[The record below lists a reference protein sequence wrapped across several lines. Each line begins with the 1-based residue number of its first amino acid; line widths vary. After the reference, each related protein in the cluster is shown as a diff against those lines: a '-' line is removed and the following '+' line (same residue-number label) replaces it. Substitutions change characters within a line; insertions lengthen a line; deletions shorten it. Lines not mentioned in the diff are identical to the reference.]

1 MSKNLDPVDLYKI
14 LELKD
19 NKDEIQKY
27 LRMKTEDILN
37 DAIDFSKNPTNKEKR
52 MEIFSWLFTNNIIEI
67 RIAIPKHVEYAD
79 DYHDK
84 FGIFIFP
91 DGKMIS
97 FNGSMNESYTSHIK
111 KSETIR
117 VIKSWD
123 NDGEKDK
130 VLTDLNDFNDDWKGS
145 DVLEVFELSEE
156 TKHKIKQIAPGE
168 DPFDYPEIDE
178 NDDKSDEPINND
190 IYDEKEDPYLNPIK
204 KYDFQNFYRTE
215 FIKNKHGLLEMATG
229 SGKTKTALSIVSEL
243 LNNKLINKIIIQM
256 EGTRLLEQWY
266 KDEILPWK
274 ILRKQNEPLRILRQT
289 HKFSS
294 NDSENNEMDT
304 FINAFKSKN
313 RVDLLLIRK
322 SNLPQLLSEISEFD
336 LSKTIIIHDEVHDL
350 FAEQTKNKIINLHK
364 NYEYKLGLSATVE
377 MEHEPERNKTLFEE
391 IGEII
396 QPPFRLNEGIRR
408 NILCEMNFSPLDYSL
423 TPEEKSKIQN
433 LIRQKEE
440 KKKNNEWNIHEDKIH
455 RQRLSRIR
463 KLAEYKIP
471 SFINFI
477 TTNRQILDRCII
489 FVHEREYGTKL
500 YQELNKISGD
510 IKEFYEDDQI
520 ETLNM
525 FSEKQIN
532 TLITCKSLSQGISI
546 NSLTNIVIFASDSR
560 LVNIQRVGRV
570 LRKDDNNVNKIAT
583 IVDFFDKEKVE
594 IPTHNEH
601 VRYKWLYELSN
612 IKTSEEYA
620 N

>member
-1 MSKNLDPVDLYKI
+1 MSYQKKQNIKLKN
-14 LELKD
+14 
-19 NKDEIQKY
+19 
-27 LRMKTEDILN
+27 R
-37 DAIDFSKNPTNKEKR
+37 
-52 MEIFSWLFTNNIIEI
+52 
-67 RIAIPKHVEYAD
+67 
-79 DYHDK
+79 
-84 FGIFIFP
+84 
-91 DGKMIS
+91 
-97 FNGSMNESYTSHIK
+97 
-111 KSETIR
+111 
-117 VIKSWD
+117 
-123 NDGEKDK
+123 
-130 VLTDLNDFNDDWKGS
+130 
-145 DVLEVFELSEE
+145 
-156 TKHKIKQIAPGE
+156 PGE

-178 NDDKSDEPINND
+178 NDDKSDERINND

-215 FIKNKHGLLEMATG
+215 FIKIKHGLLEMATG

-243 LNNKLINKIIIQM
+243 LNKKLVNKIIIQM

-266 KDEILPWK
+266 EDEILPWK
-274 ILRKQNEPLRILRQT
+274 LSRKQNEPLRILRQT
-289 HKFSS
+289 HKFSN
-294 NDSENNEMDT
+294 NDSESNEMDT
-304 FINAFKSKN
+304 FINSFESQN

-350 FAEQTKNKIINLHK
+350 FAEKTKNKIINLHK

-396 QPPFRLNEGIRR
+396 QPPFKLNEGIRR
-408 NILCEMNFSPLDYSL
+408 NILCEMNFSPLDYTL

-433 LIRQKEE
+433 LIKR
-440 KKKNNEWNIHEDKIH
+440 KKRKQKNNEWNLSEQKLH
-455 RQRLSRIR
+455 RQLLSKIR

-477 TTNRQILDRCII
+477 TNNRQILDRCII
-489 FVHEREYGTKL
+489 FVHEREYGTRL
-500 YQELNKISGD
+500 YKELNKISGD
-510 IKEFYEDDQI
+510 IKEFYDDDQI
-520 ETLNM
+520 ETLKL
-525 FSEKQIN
+525 FAEKKIN

-570 LRKDDNNVNKIAT
+570 LRKDSKNINKKAT

-594 IPTHNEH
+594 IPTHNEY
-601 VRYKWLYELSN
+601 VRYNWLYELSN
-612 IKTSEEYA
+612 IKTSKEYA

>member
-1 MSKNLDPVDLYKI
+1 MSKNLDPVDYYKM
-14 LELKD
+14 LELRD
-19 NKDEIQKY
+19 NEEEIKKY
-27 LRMKTEDILN
+27 LRIKTEDILN
-37 DAIDFSKNPTNKEKR
+37 DAIDFSKNPNNTEKR
-52 MEIFSWLFTNNIIEI
+52 MEIFSWLFANNIIEI
-67 RIAIPKHVEYAD
+67 KIAIPKHVKYAD

-91 DGKMIS
+91 DGNMIS

-123 NDGEKDK
+123 NDSEKDK

-156 TKHKIKQIAPGE
+156 TKHKIKKIAPGE

-178 NDDKSDEPINND
+178 NDDKSDERINND

-215 FIKNKHGLLEMATG
+215 FIKIKHGLLEMATG

-243 LNNKLINKIIIQM
+243 LNKKLVNKIIIQM

-266 KDEILPWK
+266 EDEILPWK
-274 ILRKQNEPLRILRQT
+274 LSRKQNEPLRILRQT
-289 HKFSS
+289 HKFSN
-294 NDSENNEMDT
+294 NDSESNEMDT
-304 FINAFKSKN
+304 FINSFESQN

-350 FAEQTKNKIINLHK
+350 FAEKTKNKIINLHK

-396 QPPFRLNEGIRR
+396 QPPFKLNEGIRR
-408 NILCEMNFSPLDYSL
+408 NILCEMNFSPLDYTL
-423 TPEEKSKIQN
+423 TPEEKVK
-433 LIRQKEE
+433 
-440 KKKNNEWNIHEDKIH
+440 
-455 RQRLSRIR
+455 
-463 KLAEYKIP
+463 YKI
-471 SFINFI
+471 
-477 TTNRQILDRCII
+477 
-489 FVHEREYGTKL
+489 
-500 YQELNKISGD
+500 
-510 IKEFYEDDQI
+510 
-520 ETLNM
+520 
-525 FSEKQIN
+525 
-532 TLITCKSLSQGISI
+532 
-546 NSLTNIVIFASDSR
+546 
-560 LVNIQRVGRV
+560 
-570 LRKDDNNVNKIAT
+570 
-583 IVDFFDKEKVE
+583 
-594 IPTHNEH
+594 
-601 VRYKWLYELSN
+601 
-612 IKTSEEYA
+612 
-620 N
+620 